1 MVAAGGQRRSALQ
14 LLSGVGPIP
23 QGLVA
28 LDDGIEAIS
37 AYINMLM
44 KDQTVSA
51 YDVYEEVLELVA
63 S

>member
-1 MVAAGGQRRSALQ
+1 
-14 LLSGVGPIP
+14 VGPIP
-23 QGLVA
+23 QGLIA

-44 KDQTVSA
+44 RDQTVSA